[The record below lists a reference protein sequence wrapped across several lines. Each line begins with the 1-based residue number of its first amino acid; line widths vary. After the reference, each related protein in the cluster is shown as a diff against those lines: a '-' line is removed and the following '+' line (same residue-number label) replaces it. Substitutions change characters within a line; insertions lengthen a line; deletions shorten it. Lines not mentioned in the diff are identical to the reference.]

1 MNARTTALSALIA
14 CRRQGAWADGALKEY
29 IARDRLDRRDAALA
43 TRLVYG
49 VVQNRLLLDFWLERL
64 VKGGTGRLQPV
75 VLDILRLGL
84 YQITQLDKIPPS
96 AAVNEAVEQG
106 KKYASRQA
114 AGLINGVLRS
124 ALRQRDALTP
134 PEDLAIRF
142 SHPRPLVELL
152 EAQVGA
158 GELEALLESH
168 NQLPPLTVQ
177 RNPLAV
183 SEADFRRELAD
194 AGVEATPHPWCR
206 DSWLLQGSG
215 SLEALPLFRRGGFYV
230 QDPAARLAVT
240 AAGLEPGMQ
249 VLDVC
254 AAPGGKSFAAAM
266 DLGGE
271 GSVLSCDIHPH
282 KIALLERGA
291 ARLGLPNL
299 TARLQDATAFAPEL
313 AGQMD
318 AVLADVPCSGLGVI
332 RKKPDIR
339 YKDLAPLARL
349 PELQRRILDNVSR
362 YVRPGGVLLYST
374 CTMLRRENEAVAE
387 AFLADHPEYSPEPF
401 PLPEALGG
409 EHRAMVTLYP
419 HRHGTDGFFICKL
432 RRTT

>member
-84 YQITQLDKIPPS
+84 YQITQMDKIPPS

-124 ALRQRDALTP
+124 ALRQRDTLTP
-134 PEDLAIRF
+134 PEDLSIRY

-158 GELEALLESH
+158 GELEALLQSH
-168 NQLPPLTVQ
+168 NRLPPLTVQ

-194 AGVEATPHPWCR
+194 AGVEAMPHPWCR

-240 AAGLEPGMQ
+240 AAGLEPGMR

-266 DLGGE
+266 DLGGT

-282 KIALLERGA
+282 KITLMERGA

-313 AGQMD
+313 ADQMD

-339 YKDLAPLARL
+339 YKDLAPLGRL
-349 PELQRRILDNVSR
+349 PEIQRRILDNVSR

-387 AFLADHPEYSPEPF
+387 AFLADHPEFAPEPF
-401 PLPEALGG
+401 PLPAALGG
-409 EHRAMVTLYP
+409 AERAMATLYP